1 MIDIIFYVV
10 ILIMS
15 VVLHEVAHGY
25 AALYFGDRTA
35 KDLGRLTL
43 NPIPHL
49 DPIGSIALPA
59 LLAIMKSPFMIGW
72 AKPVPYDPRN
82 FHDVKKGTLAVAS
95 AGVFVN
101 FVLAIFFGLILRF
114 AFPYF
119 PDQGLG
125 FILSSIVIINI
136 ALGIFN
142 LIPVPPLDGSK
153 ILFAL
158 LPNSFANL
166 INTIEQ
172 YSLIIFLIFVFF
184 LSDFLGPVISFL
196 FTLITGYGL

>member
-1 MIDIIFYVV
+1 MLEIIFYIA
-10 ILIMS
+10 ILIFS

-25 AALYFGDRTA
+25 AALYFGDNTA

-59 LLAIMKSPFMIGW
+59 LLAITKSPFMIGW

-82 FHDVKKGTLAVAS
+82 FNNIKKGTLAVAS

-114 AFPYF
+114 AFPYY
-119 PDQGLG
+119 PDPDLG
-125 FILSSIVIINI
+125 FILSTIVIINL

-153 ILFAL
+153 ILFTL
-158 LPNSFANL
+158 LPASFANV
-166 INTIEQ
+166 INIIEQ
-172 YSLIIFLIFVFF
+172 YSLVFFLIFVFF

>member
-1 MIDIIFYVV
+1 
-10 ILIMS
+10 
-15 VVLHEVAHGY
+15 
-25 AALYFGDRTA
+25 
-35 KDLGRLTL
+35 
-43 NPIPHL
+43 
-49 DPIGSIALPA
+49 
-59 LLAIMKSPFMIGW
+59 
-72 AKPVPYDPRN
+72 
-82 FHDVKKGTLAVAS
+82 VKKGTLAVAS